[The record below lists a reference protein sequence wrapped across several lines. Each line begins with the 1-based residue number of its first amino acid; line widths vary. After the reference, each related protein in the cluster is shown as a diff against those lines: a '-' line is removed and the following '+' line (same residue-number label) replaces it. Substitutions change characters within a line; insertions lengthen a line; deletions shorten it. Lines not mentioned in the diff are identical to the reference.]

1 MNAAS
6 VEIPAPTG
14 TAPRSSMPDPTPGGG
29 RPAEATEVHTRLLRC
44 MLAVDDCYAY
54 WQHAGEAPPAGANR
68 GAAPAGPSAADRA
81 RVAFERRWFG
91 TKSEARV
98 RTVMTDM
105 IERFDAYPEAL
116 ALLHRLGTVP
126 SSLRPFVCHVHT
138 QLADPIYRRFTGELL
153 PTRREQGLTTI
164 DRDTVARWVDG
175 LQAGRWGAS
184 TCIKFASNLL
194 ATALDVGLVSGRR
207 DPRKLPQVPVPDPIL
222 GYALYLLRDVRIE
235 GSLTDNPYL
244 RSLGVT
250 RTAFHSF
257 AARIPGIRFAE
268 LGGVIDLAWL
278 EPSLTAWGLRYLGA
292 SA

>member
-1 MNAAS
+1 
-6 VEIPAPTG
+6 
-14 TAPRSSMPDPTPGGG
+14 
-29 RPAEATEVHTRLLRC
+29 

-54 WQHAGEAPPAGANR
+54 WQHVGEDIPIDADR
-68 GAAPAGPSAADRA
+68 GSASASPSVADRA
-81 RVAFERRWFG
+81 RIAFERRWFG

-98 RTVMTDM
+98 RTLMTDM
-105 IERFDAYPEAL
+105 IERFDVYPEAL
-116 ALLHRLGTVP
+116 ALFRRLGTVP
-126 SSLRPFVCHVHT
+126 SNLRPFLCHVHT
-138 QLADPIYRRFTGELL
+138 QLADPVYRGFTGELL
-153 PTRREQGLTTI
+153 PTRREQGLTAI

-184 TCIKFASNLL
+184 TCLKFASNLL

-207 DPRKLPQVPVPDPIL
+207 DPRKLPPLHVPDEIL
-222 GYALYLLRDVRIE
+222 GYVLYLLRDVRID
-235 GSLTDNPYL
+235 GSITDNAYL

-250 RTAFHSF
+250 KAAFHSF

-268 LGGVIDLAWL
+268 LGGVIELAWI

>member
-1 MNAAS
+1 M
-6 VEIPAPTG
+6 
-14 TAPRSSMPDPTPGGG
+14 D
-29 RPAEATEVHTRLLRC
+29 VHTRILRC

-54 WQHAGEAPPAGANR
+54 WQHVDEDVPV
-68 GAAPAGPSAADRA
+68 ADRA

-98 RTVMTDM
+98 RTIMTDM

-116 ALLHRLGTVP
+116 ALFRRLGTVP
-126 SSLRPFVCHVHT
+126 SNLRPFLCHVHT
-138 QLADPIYRRFTGELL
+138 QLADPIYRRFTGEWL
-153 PTRREQGLTTI
+153 PTRREQGLTTL

-175 LQAGRWGAS
+175 LQAGRWGPS

-207 DPRKLPQVPVPDPIL
+207 DPRKLPSIPVPDVIL
-222 GYALYLLRDVRIE
+222 GYVLYLLRGVRID

-244 RSLGVT
+244 CSLGVT
-250 RTAFHSF
+250 KATFHSF

-278 EPSLTAWGLRYLGA
+278 EPSLTAWGLRYIGA